1 MKILLRRW
9 KWKQFSLCK
18 LSLQSVF
25 LSHPGSLCIFMYEYR
40 WENGADECCFCS
52 MGGGNTWNGSSVS
65 TKSSSCPHLSAALQ
79 RAIQLLTVT
88 LGQLKAIGI
97 ERCLCVHVWAHVCFL
112 VISSDEPQ
120 EALQVSQCFTPSS
133 PSLSHVHHFCSSFI
147 SPSSQSVCRDSH
159 ARWLWF
165 RLPSAFSASHF
176 PDLL

>member
-1 MKILLRRW
+1 MEVETIQPLQTVFAECVFVPSWLPVHFHVWIQVRKWCRWMLLLFHGWRQYLEW
-9 KWKQFSLCK
+9 IFSVYKEQQLPPP
-18 LSLQSVF
+18 F
-25 LSHPGSLCIFMYEYR
+25 
-40 WENGADECCFCS
+40 
-52 MGGGNTWNGSSVS
+52 
-65 TKSSSCPHLSAALQ
+65 SCPPESNPAPH
-79 RAIQLLTVT
+79 VT